1 MQRQNWVFEFEEDIE
16 KLKNR
21 CNKLFI
27 WWQKTFAEEESK
39 QQTTKL
45 KVRDN
50 KLREIEQY
58 IKTLKD
64 IKRQD

>member
-1 MQRQNWVFEFEEDIE
+1 MA
-16 KLKNR
+16 
-21 CNKLFI
+21 
-27 WWQKTFAEEESK
+27 KTFAEEESK

-58 IKTLKD
+58 IKMLKN